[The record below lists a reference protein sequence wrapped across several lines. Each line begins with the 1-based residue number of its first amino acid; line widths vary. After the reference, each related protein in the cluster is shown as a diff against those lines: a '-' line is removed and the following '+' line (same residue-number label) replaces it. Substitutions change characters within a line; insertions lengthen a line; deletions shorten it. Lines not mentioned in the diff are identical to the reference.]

1 MNQNLTRK
9 IMKKIFAFFAVALVA
24 LAVNA
29 ETQLSPGTK
38 ILYNAVAAASAGD
51 VLVLDDGV
59 YVESEVVE
67 LNKNITI
74 KAAPGAHPIVA
85 QQYYMKLLN
94 SAQVTFI
101 GIKFDGGLYNNG
113 QGANDHCIR
122 PYDDTD
128 NKALT
133 LIDCEFCNWKS
144 YILYPQRPNRRMHS
158 LTLDGCYFH
167 DNQKGAIYSETAP
180 AASEPLPLAILTVAN
195 TTFSGTPNYKPID
208 LKNSGAEVADAKL
221 RVDHCTFYNCGTLRS
236 EKSTDVIISNS
247 VFAAPE
253 GATYAATTLYAGAA
267 INNCLSFNVAFNS
280 APTQTACIVADPL
293 FRDAA
298 NGNYLLEAGS
308 PAFGAGTDGSDLGD
322 PRWVPQ
328 LDYYLVGNMSSWGP
342 NAKYKL
348 AKNPANEGEY
358 MIDLFMEA
366 GSEFKIAMSDGQLI
380 DDANWYPTGMG
391 NNYQITASGE
401 YIVYFRPDGQ
411 GGDGWHEGYIF
422 AEKQVMDLG
431 PWETWF
437 GDASGQPEMASYL
450 LYDAAAQKA
459 EVHILQNKSGQWQAK
474 VKYHGAPADDGK
486 CYRVALKMKANHDIG
501 GVTLKWQDDNNTP
514 NVIYEN
520 QSINLGANEEYI
532 FDEVVKAVQGEQG
545 SNGILVLDFGW
556 APAGAIIEIYGVTI
570 EETECPEPEK
580 YYLVGTFNEWAATP
594 DYLMAENAAAAGEY
608 MLDTKLTEGDELKVV
623 GISGEDENYYPAG
636 LGNNYIVDAAHA
648 GWVTVY
654 FRPEGN
660 AEWAEFGGYFYINVR
675 QGIENVQ
682 GDEVQCTKVVE
693 NGHLMILKNGMKYNA
708 QGALVK

>member
-1 MNQNLTRK
+1 
-9 IMKKIFAFFAVALVA
+9 MKKIFAIFAAVLMALT
-24 LAVNA
+24 VNA

-144 YILYPQRPNRRMHS
+144 YILYPQRPDRRMHS

-167 DNQKGAIYSETAP
+167 DNQKGAIYSEKAP

-293 FRDAA
+293 FRDGA
-298 NGNYLLEAGS
+298 NGDLRINAGS
-308 PAFGAGTDGSDLGD
+308 PVFGAATDGSDLGD
-322 PRWVPQ
+322 PRWVPVME
-328 LDYYLVGNMSSWGP
+328 YYLAGSMNNWTVDP
-342 NAKYKL
+342 AYKL
-348 AKNPANEGEY
+348 AANPGNEGEY
-358 MIDLFMEA
+358 LISKLFLA
-366 GSEFKIAMSDGQLI
+366 GDQFKVIMSDGAEI
-380 DDANWYPTGMG
+380 ATWYPDGMD
-391 NNYQITASGE
+391 NNYAIARSGE
-401 YIVYFRPDGQ
+401 YTVYFRPDGL
-411 GGDGWHEGYIF
+411 GGDDWHYGFIY
-422 AEKQVMDLG
+422 AAPADLG
-431 PWETWF
+431 PWSAWF
-437 GDASGQPEMASYL
+437 GDAGGQEEFDSYL
-450 LYDAAAQKA
+450 TYDEAAAKA
-459 EVHILQNKSGQWQAK
+459 TVHIASDRSGQWRAQI
-474 VKYHGAPADDGK
+474 KYQGPAAEDGK
-486 CYRVALKMKANHDIG
+486 CYHVALKMKANHDIS

-520 QSINLGANEEYI
+520 QSINLGANEEFAY
-532 FDEVVKAVQGEQG
+532 DEVVKGILGEKG
-545 SNGILVLDFGW
+545 SNGILVIDFGF
-556 APAGAIIEIYGVTI
+556 AHAGDVIEIYGVTI

-580 YYLVGTFNEWAATP
+580 YYLVGTFNEWAATE
-594 DYLMAENAAAAGEY
+594 DYLFAENTAAPGEY
-608 MLDTKLTEGDELKVV
+608 MLDTKLTEGDQLKVV
-623 GISGEDENYYPAG
+623 GISGENENYYPAG
-636 LGNNYIVDAAHA
+636 FANNYVVDAAHA

-654 FRPEGN
+654 FRPAGN
-660 AEWAEFGGYFYINVR
+660 PEWEAFGGYFYINVR
-675 QGIENVQ
+675 QGIENVEMQ
-682 GDEVQCTKVVE
+682 TKTVKYIE
-693 NGHLMILKNGMKYNA
+693 NGQLIILKNGTKYNA

>member
-1 MNQNLTRK
+1 
-9 IMKKIFAFFAVALVA
+9 MKKIFAFFAVALVA

-280 APTQTACIVADPL
+280 APTKTACIVADPL
-293 FRDAA
+293 FRDGA
-298 NGNYLLEAGS
+298 NGDLRINAGS
-308 PAFGAGTDGSDLGD
+308 PVFGAATDGSDLGD
-322 PRWVPQ
+322 PRWVPVME
-328 LDYYLVGNMSSWGP
+328 YYLAGSMNNWTVDP
-342 NAKYKL
+342 AYKL
-348 AKNPANEGEY
+348 TANPGNEGEY
-358 MIDLFMEA
+358 LISKLFLA
-366 GSEFKIAMSDGQLI
+366 GDQFKVIMSDGAEI
-380 DDANWYPTGMG
+380 AAWYPDGMD
-391 NNYQITASGE
+391 NNYAIARSGE
-401 YIVYFRPDGQ
+401 YTVYFRPDGL
-411 GGDGWHEGYIF
+411 GGDDWHYGCIY
-422 AEKQVMDLG
+422 AAPADLG
-431 PWETWF
+431 PWSAWF
-437 GDASGQPEMASYL
+437 GDAGGQEEFDSYL
-450 LYDAAAQKA
+450 TYDEAAAKA
-459 EVHILQNKSGQWQAK
+459 TVHIASDRTGQWRAQI
-474 VKYHGAPADDGK
+474 KYQGPAAEDGK
-486 CYRVALKMKANHDIG
+486 CYHVALKMKANHDIS

-520 QSINLGANEEYI
+520 QSINLGANEEFAY
-532 FDEVVKAVQGEQG
+532 DEVVKGILGEKG
-545 SNGILVLDFGW
+545 SNGILVIDFGF
-556 APAGAIIEIYGVTI
+556 AHAGDIIDIYGVTI

-580 YYLVGTFNEWAATP
+580 YYLVGSFNEWAATE
-594 DYLMAENAAAAGEY
+594 DYLFAENTAATGEY
-608 MLDTKLTEGDELKVV
+608 MLDTKLTEGDQLKVV
-623 GISGEDENYYPAG
+623 GISGENENYYPAG
-636 LGNNYIVDAAHA
+636 FANNYVVDAAHA

-654 FRPEGN
+654 FRPAGN
-660 AEWAEFGGYFYINVR
+660 PEWEAFGGYFYINVR
-675 QGIENVQ
+675 QGIENVEIQ
-682 GDEVQCTKVVE
+682 TKTVKYIE
-693 NGHLMILKNGMKYNA
+693 NGQLIILKNGTKYTP
-708 QGALVK
+708 QGQQL